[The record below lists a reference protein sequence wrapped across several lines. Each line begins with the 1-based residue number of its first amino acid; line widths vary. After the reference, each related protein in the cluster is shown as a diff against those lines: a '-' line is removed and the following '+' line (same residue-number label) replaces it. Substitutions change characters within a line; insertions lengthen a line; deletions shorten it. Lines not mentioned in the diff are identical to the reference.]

1 MDPTFLALAGPE
13 VREPNPAWLR
23 AASEEMAEA
32 GDVVAATD
40 LALAA
45 GAVEDAER
53 LLGAHETRLLQTAS
67 SGDLDRWLAT
77 VERARADSRG
87 AARRPA
93 DAAQRAAG
101 DPGGG
106 GGARAAASARRPSWV
121 GSRAASRPCARWP
134 PSRRS

>member
-1 MDPTFLALAGPE
+1 
-13 VREPNPAWLR
+13 
-23 AASEEMAEA
+23 MAEA

-77 VERARADSRG
+77 VSERARLRG

-93 DAAQRAAG
+93 DAAQERLATPAEAAG
-101 DPGGG
+101 PGSRERATPLLGRV
-106 GGARAAASARRPSWV
+106 ARQFTTVRALATIAAIAIFELGWILPCRKGSDAAA
-121 GSRAASRPCARWP
+121 
-134 PSRRS
+134 